1 MTSSN
6 PPLRLSVTTAHDE
19 KDITLQTPTSGSGSA
34 LTPPVTPIAKEIT
47 DAERPIPSPL
57 EGPSPEQ
64 TAAQVKRNINTP
76 LRFTDEI
83 EICRDDEDRPVEFGR
98 GAWSIVYKARSTPNL
113 TTTHLHT
120 PPSSPVTISRVLA
133 VKAPLRRD
141 ARKVLRSEALT
152 LTRLNLTPGFEQ
164 HVVPFHGFISDS
176 DALVMSAVPLSL
188 STYIED
194 QADLR
199 KKQPSTATMFDP
211 VQGPESWRDMA
222 RKLITTLAWLHDT
235 AGIIHGDIKP
245 HNILLRPIATD
256 EPGVEAGAFPYEPLL
271 ADFSSAFD
279 IPSDATSTPD
289 ANQAAMSAFTPPFTA
304 PELLSLASLKSG
316 DVAPTP
322 ASDVFSLAATL
333 IAAATGDL
341 LLYPGSNN
349 MQRLAMAR
357 DGHRILD
364 FTRAGSNGC
373 RVPRNGFVEKLV
385 QPAVSKDPAQRIST
399 RDWVALASS

>member
-1 MTSSN
+1 MT
-6 PPLRLSVTTAHDE
+6 PTTLPLRLSVSTAQDG
-19 KDITLQTPTSGSGSA
+19 KGITLQTPTSASA
-34 LTPPVTPIAKEIT
+34 LTPPVTPIAKEAA
-47 DAERPIPSPL
+47 DAERAIPSPRD
-57 EGPSPEQ
+57 ERSPEQ
-64 TAAQVKRNINTP
+64 TAAQVKRNISTP
-76 LRFTDEI
+76 LGFTDEL

-98 GAWSIVYKARSTPNL
+98 GAWSIVYKARSSTNAA
-113 TTTHLHT
+113 TCSLHT
-120 PPSSPVTISRVLA
+120 PPSSPVTITRVLA

-141 ARKVLRSEALT
+141 ARKVLQSEALT
-152 LTRLNLTPGFEQ
+152 LTRLNLTPGFER
-164 HVVPFHGFISDS
+164 HIVPFHGFMSDS
-176 DALVMSAVPLSL
+176 IALVMSAVPLSL

-199 KKQPSTATMFDP
+199 KRQPSTATMFDP

-222 RKLITTLAWLHDT
+222 RKLITSLTWLHDT

-245 HNILLRPIATD
+245 HNILLRQIPTD
-256 EPGVEAGAFPYEPLL
+256 KPAAEASAFPYEPLL
-271 ADFSSAFD
+271 ADFSSAFE
-279 IPSDATSTPD
+279 IPKDGPPGLET
-289 ANQAAMSAFTPPFTA
+289 NQAAMSAFTPPFTA
-304 PELLSLASLKSG
+304 PELLSLASIKSG

-322 ASDVFSLAATL
+322 SSDVFSLAATL

-357 DGHRILD
+357 DGHRILE

-385 QPAVSKDPAQRIST
+385 QPAVVKDPAQRILT
-399 RDWVALASS
+399 RDWMGLASL

>member
-1 MTSSN
+1 MTPSN
-6 PPLRLSVTTAHDE
+6 VPLRLSVTTAHDD
-19 KDITLQTPTSGSGSA
+19 KSISLQTPTSGST
-34 LTPPVTPIAKEIT
+34 LTPPVTPIAKELS
-47 DAERPIPSPL
+47 DAERSIPSPL
-57 EGPSPEQ
+57 EEKALEQ
-64 TAAQVKRNINTP
+64 TTVQVKRNINTP
-76 LRFTDEI
+76 LCFTNEV
-83 EICRDDEDRPVEFGR
+83 EICRDGEDRPVEFGR
-98 GAWSIVYKARSTPNL
+98 GAWSIVYKSRSTLNA
-113 TTTHLHT
+113 TTTPLHT
-120 PPSSPVTISRVLA
+120 PPSSPVTISRVVA

-141 ARKVLRSEALT
+141 ARKVLQAEALT

-164 HVVPFHGFISDS
+164 HVVPFHGFIPDS
-176 DALVMSAVPLSL
+176 DALVMSAVPLAL

-199 KKQPSTATMFDP
+199 KKQLSTATMFDP

-222 RKLITTLAWLHDT
+222 RKLITSLAWLHDT

-245 HNILLRPIATD
+245 HNVLLRLITTD
-256 EPGVEAGAFPYEPLL
+256 EPGIEAGAFPYEPLL
-271 ADFSSAFD
+271 ADFSSAFN
-279 IPSDATSTPD
+279 IPTDATLTTPD
-289 ANQAAMSAFTPPFTA
+289 TNQASMSAFTPPFTA

-322 ASDVFSLAATL
+322 SSDVFSLAATL
-333 IAAATGDL
+333 LAAATGDL

-357 DGHRILD
+357 EGHRILE
-364 FTRAGSNGC
+364 FARAGSNGC

-385 QPAVSKDPAQRIST
+385 QPAVSKDPAQRILT